1 MALFDAYIV
10 VDWSANRTPKRGADS
25 IWYALYIRSPRGLRR
40 RRLVNPATRWQARMD
55 LTGLLA
61 DLLAAGRRTLIGFD
75 FPNAYPQG
83 FARAAGFRGKPWR
96 AVWDGLT
103 ALIEDAPDN
112 NNNRFAVAAAL
123 NGRISGR
130 GFPFWGCPANQV
142 AETLTM
148 GKNGPYGGDLLAER
162 RLCEAYLPSTQPCWK
177 LYTTGSVGGQA
188 LTGIPVKR
196 ALRDDPALAPHS
208 LVWPFE
214 TGLAGAVPEDCR
226 IVLAEVYPS
235 ILAVRPK
242 PGEVKDA
249 LQVCATA
256 LAFARRDAEGLLA
269 ADLTGPD
276 ELTAAQRRLVER
288 EEGWILGAG
297 TFRPSKAESRT

>member
-25 IWYALYIRSPRGLRR
+25 IWYALYTRSARGLRR
-40 RRLVNPATRWQARMD
+40 RRLVNPPTRLQARKE
-55 LTGLLA
+55 LAGLLA
-61 DLLAAGRRTLIGFD
+61 DLGTDGRRTLIGFD

-83 FARAAGFRGKPWR
+83 FARAAGFRGRPWR
-96 AVWDGLT
+96 AIWDGLS
-103 ALIEDAPDN
+103 AMIEDGPDN
-112 NNNRFAVAAAL
+112 ANNRFAVAAAL
-123 NGRISGR
+123 NARISGR
-130 GFPFWGCPANQV
+130 GFPFWGCPANQ
-142 AETLTM
+142 AAQTLSM
-148 GKNGPYGGDLLAER
+148 RKNGPYGGEQLAER

-196 ALRDDPALAPHS
+196 SLRDDPALAPHS

-214 TGLAGAVPEDCR
+214 TGLGGDLPDSCR
-226 IVLAEVYPS
+226 IVMAEVYPS
-235 ILAVRPK
+235 ILPVQPRT
-242 PGEVKDA
+242 GEVKDA

-256 LAFARRDAEGLLA
+256 RAFAHRDAAGLLA
-269 ADLTGPD
+269 VDLAGPD
-276 ELTAAQRRLVER
+276 GLSEAQRRMIER

-297 TFRPSKAESRT
+297 TFAPPKTGHRR